1 MANVPSRVDL
11 ILSLQRALLGEV
23 RTELRAASIQAEPF
37 RRLIK
42 VRFEYAGSPS
52 DEVRESGSCA
62 ATEVIA
68 DFPAPWRIEEEHVS
82 RPLPAKCEP
91 LEHLVYLR
99 HEPSNA
105 A

>member
-1 MANVPSRVDL
+1 MASVPRRVDL

-23 RTELRAASIQAEPF
+23 RAELRAASIQAEPF
-37 RRLIK
+37 RKLIK

-52 DEVRESGSCA
+52 HEARESGSCA

-68 DFPAPWRIEEEHVS
+68 DFPAPWQIEEEHVS
-82 RPLPAKCEP
+82 RAPPTKCEP

-99 HEPSNA
+99 HEDSNA